1 MQPPSRRRPGDR
13 ISFAILHSTNKRAG
27 SSVNK
32 TEVVYG
38 VLRTRILQ
46 GVYAPGQRLIL
57 STLGTELGVSSVP
70 VREALRRL
78 EAEGWV
84 TFKPNIGAEVRPVD
98 ASEWLGVMDAL
109 ALTEGHATALAA
121 PLLGE
126 DDLAEARVRNDE
138 MRAALERMDPLAASD
153 ANRAF
158 HTVLYRRCP
167 NDYLRT
173 LVNQANERL
182 DAMRRTVF
190 VFVPTRT
197 RAATDEHE
205 HLLQL
210 IADSADDLEIERYA
224 REHKLH
230 TVAAYLARNEG
241 IDAAPFGQGID
252 LVSGELQRQALA
264 SAG

>member
-1 MQPPSRRRPGDR
+1 M
-13 ISFAILHSTNKRAG
+13 
-27 SSVNK
+27 NK

-46 GVYAPGQRLIL
+46 GVYAPGQRLVL
-57 STLGTELGVSSVP
+57 SSLGAELGVSSVP
-70 VREALRRL
+70 VREALRKL

-98 ASEWLGVMDAL
+98 ASEWVGVMDAL

-121 PLLGE
+121 PLLRE
-126 DDLAEARVRNDE
+126 DDLAEARMRNDD

-158 HTVLYRRCP
+158 HNTLCRRCP

-197 RAATDEHE
+197 QAATDEHE

-210 IADSADDLEIERYA
+210 ITDGADQLEIERFA

-230 TVAAYLARNEG
+230 TVAAYLARNDG
-241 IDAAPFGQGID
+241 TAATPFGNGFD

-264 SAG
+264 ATS